1 MHTTNKLAE
10 NHIRITRP
18 LFKEGMC
25 AVESGAY
32 KKSIQRIAAV
42 LVVLYAAVALWLLY
56 TGGSLFFLLGQSIF
70 LGALLFWL
78 FVMLPGTRY
87 RSKYKALAGGAGDVP
102 ERTIRFFEHALSVTA
117 NTGKETVIPYSDVT
131 GWQETEHLYLLTC
144 RNNACVM
151 LDKAGFLC
159 GDFRTV
165 CALLPH
171 GGDFSQG

>member
-10 NHIRITRP
+10 NHIR
-18 LFKEGMC
+18 
-25 AVESGAY
+25 
-32 KKSIQRIAAV
+32 
-42 LVVLYAAVALWLLY
+42 
-56 TGGSLFFLLGQSIF
+56 
-70 LGALLFWL
+70 
-78 FVMLPGTRY
+78 
-87 RSKYKALAGGAGDVP
+87 
-102 ERTIRFFEHALSVTA
+102 
-117 NTGKETVIPYSDVT
+117 TGKETVIPYSDVT

-171 GGDFSQG
+171 GGDFS